1 MNQTQRAP
9 IDHLECALRAASPSG
24 CEMSLI
30 DLVLFACDLSE
41 DATEVNDIVD
51 GLIENGAARIL
62 PIERDPLLGQEISRS
77 AAAA

>member
-1 MNQTQRAP
+1 
-9 IDHLECALRAASPSG
+9 
-24 CEMSLI
+24 MSLI